1 MLESR
6 DVTPPIFS
14 ALAVKSCGT
23 AILGEFENPE
33 EFAEFLKTKAKKT
46 NLFQDNNSGQFIGG
60 AAYSITE
67 GQGIDVVVV
76 FVVPEFRGQGWSID
90 LVRRIES
97 LADKGMEIRLS
108 YLNTKNSRKW
118 AESLGY
124 ELTISPE
131 SIIQGIKRV

>member
-1 MLESR
+1 MLELI

-33 EFAEFLKTKAKKT
+33 EFTDFLKAKAQKT
-46 NLFQDNNSGQFIGG
+46 SLVQNKNSGQFIGG
-60 AAYSITE
+60 TAYSITE

-90 LVRRIES
+90 LVKRIEA

-108 YLNTKNSRKW
+108 FLNTKNSRKW